1 MKSKAA
7 SGRPSF
13 LATAPVKGG
22 RPIEIDGTGILL
34 MRALLLGLSGL
45 LIASS
50 GLALADTKLQTK
62 PTPGASETRY
72 FTSIDGLMDG
82 NADVVL
88 KETRQGK
95 QVTAATLDVC
105 YPADKTGDRKDRFVV
120 NLAVSGQTLSGTTQS
135 LIDKAPVTVKLTRK
149 ATGDSFEFRGQIAI
163 GSNMTE
169 VASTDNSDIS
179 EREFQDSQS
188 TDDGITPQ
196 PKDFSEVSPESVGVR
211 LKLEAVEDFLKGL
224 KGQDVEVAVSS
235 LAVTCDAMRAGQQT
249 INLSVDPDRAAAVID
264 KAKSSSGVVA
274 AGWTTGIVEMDR
286 AIRISA
292 AEWRDGDKLSREKLA
307 AAIGNVLTRTLAA
320 KLSAS
325 SWSSTTGK
333 LKLTFKRPSPL
344 FPALGLTETVEVTG
358 LISPDRPGGSDR
370 LIVWIGT
377 PAATTTDESAGAKLN
392 LSDDSSGE
400 EEGDQKDETGSVE
413 ALAKE
418 LKGQRWDSDKSVWK

>member
-1 MKSKAA
+1 
-7 SGRPSF
+7 
-13 LATAPVKGG
+13 
-22 RPIEIDGTGILL
+22 
-34 MRALLLGLSGL
+34 MRALLLGL

-50 GLALADTKLQTK
+50 SLAFADTKLQTK
-62 PTPGASETRY
+62 PAPAAAETRY

-88 KETRQGK
+88 KESRQGK

-105 YPADKTGDRKDRFVV
+105 YPADKTGARKDRFVV
-120 NLAVSGQTLSGTTQS
+120 NLAVNGQTLSGTTQS
-135 LIDKAPVTVKLTRK
+135 VIDKAPVTVKLARK
-149 ATGDSFEFRGQIAI
+149 STGDTFEFRGQIAI
-163 GSNMTE
+163 GANVTE

-188 TDDGITPQ
+188 SDDGITPQ

-211 LKLEAVEDFLKGL
+211 LKLEAVEDFLKSL

-249 INLSVDPDRAAAVID
+249 INLSVDPERAPALID
-264 KAKSSSGVVA
+264 KAKSSSGVIT
-274 AGWTTGIVEMDR
+274 AGWTTGIIEMDR

-292 AEWRDGDKLSREKLA
+292 ADWRDGDKLNREKLA

-320 KLSAS
+320 KLSGS

-333 LKLTFKRPSPL
+333 LKLTFKRPSQL

-358 LISPDRPGGSDR
+358 LVSPDRPGGTDR

-377 PAATTTDESAGAKLN
+377 PAITTADENAGAKLN
-392 LSDDSSGE
+392 LSDDSSGD
-400 EEGDQKDETGSVE
+400 EEGDQKDESGSVE

>member
-1 MKSKAA
+1 
-7 SGRPSF
+7 
-13 LATAPVKGG
+13 
-22 RPIEIDGTGILL
+22 

-50 GLALADTKLQTK
+50 GLAFADTKLQTK
-62 PTPGASETRY
+62 PTPGAVETRY

-82 NADVVL
+82 NADVIL

-105 YPADKTGDRKDRFVV
+105 YPVSKMTDRKDRFVV
-120 NLAVSGQTLSGTTQS
+120 NLAVSGQTLSGATQS
-135 LIDKAPVTVKLTRK
+135 LVDKAPVSVKLTRK
-149 ATGDSFEFRGQIAI
+149 ATGDTFEFRGQIAV
-163 GSNMTE
+163 GPNVTE

-196 PKDFSEVSPESVGVR
+196 PKDFSEVSPESVGIR

-249 INLSVDPDRAAAVID
+249 INLSVDPDRAAALIE

-286 AIRISA
+286 AIRIPASD
-292 AEWRDGDKLSREKLA
+292 WRDGDKLNREKLA
-307 AAIGNVLTRTLAA
+307 TAIGNVLTRTLSA
-320 KLSAS
+320 KLSAAG
-325 SWSSTTGK
+325 WSSTTGK
-333 LKLTFKRPSPL
+333 LRLSFKRPSQL
-344 FPALGLTETVEVTG
+344 FPALGLTETVEVAG
-358 LISPDRPGGSDR
+358 LIAPDRPGGSDH

-377 PAATTTDESAGAKLN
+377 PVITTSDESAGAKLN
-392 LSDDSSGE
+392 LSDGSSGE
-400 EEGDQKDETGSVE
+400 DEGDQKDESGSVE

-418 LKGQRWDSDKSVWK
+418 LKGQRWDSDKSAWK

>member
-1 MKSKAA
+1 
-7 SGRPSF
+7 
-13 LATAPVKGG
+13 
-22 RPIEIDGTGILL
+22 
-34 MRALLLGLSGL
+34 MRALLLGPVAVL
-45 LIASS
+45 LTSS
-50 GLALADTKLQTK
+50 TFVLADTKLQTK
-62 PTPGASETRY
+62 TTPGASETRY
-72 FTSIDGLMDG
+72 FTSIDGLMGG

-105 YPADKTGDRKDRFVV
+105 YPAGNMTDRKDRFVV
-120 NLAVSGQTLSGTTQS
+120 NLAVNGQTLSGTTQS

-149 ATGDSFEFRGQIAI
+149 ATGDAFEFRGQIAI
-163 GSNMTE
+163 GQNVTE

-211 LKLEAVEDFLKGL
+211 LKLDAVEDFLKGL
-224 KGQDVEVAVSS
+224 KGEPVEIAVSS

-249 INLSVDPDRAAAVID
+249 INLSVDPDRAAALID

-292 AEWRDGDKLSREKLA
+292 ADWRDGDKLNREKLA
-307 AAIGNVLTRTLAA
+307 TAIGNVLAKTLSA
-320 KLSAS
+320 KLSSA
-325 SWSSTTGK
+325 SWSSPTGK

-344 FPALGLTETVEVTG
+344 FPALGLTETVDVTG
-358 LISPDRPGGSDR
+358 LVSPDRPGGSDR
-370 LIVWIGT
+370 LIVWIGAPVVMT
-377 PAATTTDESAGAKLN
+377 SDETAGAKLN

-400 EEGDQKDETGSVE
+400 EEGDQKDASGSVE